1 VASPEV
7 PRVSLEGLGGSCVEL
22 IHAMWRGTPWA
33 AAGLA
38 TSAVLALIAARP
50 LGRRLRTSAVLTFL
64 WILLLG
70 VVLTLTVTPGL
81 SRLTVHVCSLQ
92 PARPVPVGDLLAP
105 GGASFN
111 VWMFVP
117 LALLSVLP
125 RPGRTLL
132 LALGTAL
139 TLPFLVEA
147 VQWALPAMG
156 RDCTSKDIV
165 DNLTG
170 VVIGAGLGAL
180 LRLGLSWRRHR
191 PDPATLVD
199 A

>member
-1 VASPEV
+1 MQ
-7 PRVSLEGLGGSCVEL
+7 L
-22 IHAMWRGTPWA
+22 IHAMWRATPWA

-38 TSAVLALIAARP
+38 TSVVLALISARP
-50 LGRRLRTSAVLTFL
+50 LGRRVRTPAAWTFL
-64 WILLLG
+64 WVLLLG

-81 SRLTVHVCSLQ
+81 SRLTVRICSLEL
-92 PARPVPVGDLLAP
+92 AGPVPVRDLFTP
-105 GGASFN
+105 GEQALN

-117 LALLSVLP
+117 LALLAALP
-125 RPGRTLL
+125 RPRRTLL

-139 TLPFLVEA
+139 ALPFFVEA

-156 RDCTSKDIV
+156 RACSSKDIV

-180 LRLGLSWRRHR
+180 LRFGLSRR
-191 PDPATLVD
+191 
-199 A
+199 